1 MYIFESIKTAE
12 TCATFS
18 TEAVTFSRAMRN
30 IRFLVAKERRTLFHL
45 LPLLKNVSHFKL
57 LRPFHST
64 ISHSSYL

>member
-30 IRFLVAKERRTLFHL
+30 IRFLVTKERRTLFHL
-45 LPLLKNVSHFKL
+45 LPLL
-57 LRPFHST
+57 
-64 ISHSSYL
+64 